1 MEWDKGGWARVGQGS
16 TQRGKGQCAKYDR
29 VLGLMAIFSGRL
41 FGLLYWWIGTTWY
54 RLTTAASLLDVFVL
68 TR

>member
-29 VLGLMAIFSGRL
+29 VLGLMAIFQ
-41 FGLLYWWIGTTWY
+41 
-54 RLTTAASLLDVFVL
+54 AASLVFSTGGL
-68 TR
+68 APPGTA